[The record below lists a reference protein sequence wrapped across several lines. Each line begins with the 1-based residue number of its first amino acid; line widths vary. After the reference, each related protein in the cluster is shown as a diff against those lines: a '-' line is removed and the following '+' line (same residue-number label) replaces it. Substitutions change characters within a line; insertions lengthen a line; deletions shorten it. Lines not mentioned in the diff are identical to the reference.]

1 MIHESDST
9 SGNSRTAPAAAQT
22 TAAARPIVQI
32 PIVVSSR
39 HVHLT
44 AAVIEELF
52 CDRYRL
58 HHGLALSQRQQFA
71 AIEKVTLIGP
81 NGRRIS
87 DVLVVGPPSTV
98 NQVELSGTD
107 AQILGLRAPTRE
119 SGDLI
124 GSPGIIVQGPRS
136 SVTLG
141 TGVIRPRR
149 HIHMSPAD
157 AERFHVCDRDRVHV
171 TTGGPHR
178 GMVFRDVLVRVAA
191 GCALELHLDTDEAN
205 AAGVIGGEMATLNIP
220 TVEP

>member
-1 MIHESDST
+1 MSEWQKVAETHPVVE
-9 SGNSRTAPAAAQT
+9 
-22 TAAARPIVQI
+22 I

-44 AAVIEELF
+44 SAVIEQLF

-81 NGRRIS
+81 NGRRIP
-87 DVLVVGPPSTV
+87 DVLVVGPPSPV
-98 NQVELSGTD
+98 NQVELAGTD

-119 SGDLI
+119 SGDLV

-157 AERFHVCDRDRVHV
+157 AERFHVRNRDRVQV
-171 TTGGPHR
+171 STGGTNR
-178 GMVFRDVLVRVAA
+178 GIIFRDVLIRIAA

-205 AAGVIGGEMATLNIP
+205 AAGVTGGEMASLTVP
-220 TVEP
+220 TGAL